1 MHTSKGAGLSG
12 TALKL
17 IALVL
22 MLLDH
27 IHYFFE
33 FTGAIPL
40 WFTMLGRLSA
50 PLFLFCTVEG
60 FAHTHDRKRYFLRI
74 YGIAAVMGFLV
85 YLMAYRGLGVRPDG
99 FYPLNGIFMNFVI
112 LCILWQGIDWLR
124 ARRWGRG
131 LAAVI
136 LPVIWPFLVA
146 GFAAMVPASVAVLA
160 PLSFSVLPNWAF
172 ITDGGWNYLVGG
184 VLLYLFRENRRV
196 QVGVWMLWTFVTEF
210 LFVGLS
216 LSTTMPGF
224 RWWEMFTGYFEW
236 FGVLAG
242 LLMLCYNGRR
252 GAGLKQLFYLFYP
265 AHVYLL
271 YALSWLV
278 LAAG

>member
-1 MHTSKGAGLSG
+1 MLTVKRAGLSG

-17 IALVL
+17 IALAL

-33 FTGAIPL
+33 FTGAVPL
-40 WFTMLGRLSA
+40 WFSMLGRLSA

-60 FAHTHDRKRYFLRI
+60 FAHTHNRRRYFLRI

-85 YLMAYRGLGVRPDG
+85 YLMAYRGFWVRPDG
-99 FYPLNGIFMNFVI
+99 FYPLNGIFMDFVL
-112 LCILWQGIDWLR
+112 LCTLWQGIDWLR

-136 LPVIWPFLVA
+136 LPVVWPFLIA
-146 GFAAMVPASVAVLA
+146 GFVGMVPASAAVLV

-184 VLLYLFRENRRV
+184 VLLYLFRENRRL
-196 QVGVWMLWTFVTEF
+196 QVGVWMLWTFAVEF

-216 LSTTMPGF
+216 LATLPGF
-224 RWWEMFTGYFEW
+224 SWGEMFTEYYEW
-236 FGVLAG
+236 FGLFAG
-242 LLMLCYNGRR
+242 LLMLRYNGQR
-252 GAGLKQLFYLFYP
+252 GAGLKRLFYLFYP

-278 LAAG
+278 LAAK

>member
-1 MHTSKGAGLSG
+1 MLTVKRAGLSG

-17 IALVL
+17 IALAL

-33 FTGAIPL
+33 FTGAVPL
-40 WFTMLGRLSA
+40 WFSMLGRLSA

-60 FAHTHDRKRYFLRI
+60 FVHTHDRRRYFLRI

-85 YLMAYRGLGVRPDG
+85 YLMAYQGFWVRPDG
-99 FYPLNGIFMNFVI
+99 FYPLNGIFMDFVL

-136 LPVIWPFLVA
+136 LPVVWPFLIA
-146 GFAAMVPASVAVLA
+146 GFVGMVPASAAVLV

-184 VLLYLFRENRRV
+184 VLLYLFRENRRL
-196 QVGVWMLWTFVTEF
+196 QVGVWMLWTFAVEF

-216 LSTTMPGF
+216 LTALPGF
-224 RWWEMFTGYFEW
+224 SWGEMFTEYYEW
-236 FGVLAG
+236 FGLFAG
-242 LLMLCYNGRR
+242 LLMLRYNGQR
-252 GAGLKQLFYLFYP
+252 GAGLKRLFYLFYP

-278 LAAG
+278 LTAK

>member
-1 MHTSKGAGLSG
+1 MLTAKRAGLSG

-17 IALVL
+17 VALLL
-22 MLLDH
+22 MLMDH
-27 IHYFFE
+27 IQYFFQ
-33 FTGAIPL
+33 FTGAIPP
-40 WFTMLGRLSA
+40 WFSMLGRLSA

-60 FAHTHDRKRYFLRI
+60 FVHTHDRKRYFLRI

-85 YLMAYRGLGVRPDG
+85 YLMAYRGIGVRPDG
-99 FYPLNGIFMNFVI
+99 FYPLNGIFMDFVL

-131 LAAVI
+131 LAAVL

-146 GFAAMVPASVAVLA
+146 GFVGMVPAAAAVLV

-172 ITDGGWNYLVGG
+172 LTDGGWNYLLGG

-196 QVGVWMLWTFVTEF
+196 QVVVWMLWTFATDF
-210 LFVGLS
+210 LFVALS
-216 LSTTMPGF
+216 LAAAPGF
-224 RWWEMFTGYFEW
+224 HWSLMFTDYYEW
-236 FGVLAG
+236 YGILAG
-242 LLMLCYNGRR
+242 LLMLRYNGQR
-252 GAGLKQLFYLFYP
+252 GAGLKRLFYLFYP

-278 LAAG
+278 LAVR